1 MKSANSACDKRKFR
15 HEYKFFISYSD
26 YLSLK
31 SRLNAVAKHDP
42 NVGEGGKYL
51 IRSLYFD
58 NIYDSALREKIDGI
72 NNREKF
78 RIRLYNGDDS
88 FIKLEKKSKING
100 LCNKISSPLTRDET
114 ERIINGD
121 IEWMIDSG
129 RGLVIELYS
138 KMKSKLLRPKVLV
151 DYTREPYVYSAGN
164 VRITFDYNLRTG
176 LGCRDIFS
184 HSAPTVLTPDSPIL
198 LEVKYDEFI
207 PSVIQDIVQ
216 IKNRR
221 SSAFSKY
228 GACRMYY

>member
-1 MKSANSACDKRKFR
+1 MQFVCDERKFR
-15 HEYKFFISYSD
+15 HEYKFFISYMD
-26 YLSLK
+26 YLSLS
-31 SRLNAVAKHDP
+31 SRLKAVAKHDS
-42 NVGEGGKYL
+42 NTGENGKYQ

-58 NIYDSALREKIDGI
+58 NIFDSALREKIEGV

-88 FIKLEKKSKING
+88 FIRLEKKSKING
-100 LCNKISSPLTRDET
+100 LCSKISAPISRDET

-121 IEWMIDSG
+121 IEWMKDSG

-151 DYTREPYVYSAGN
+151 DYTREPYVYAPGN

-176 LGCRDIFS
+176 LSCKNIFNQD
-184 HSAPTVLTPDSPIL
+184 APTVLTPQSSIL

-207 PSVIQDIVQ
+207 PSVIQDIIQ
-216 IKNRR
+216 AENRR
-221 SSAFSKY
+221 GSAFSKY
-228 GACRMYY
+228 GACRVYG